1 MGTLKRKRPRGTP
14 QRNPFRWSTQ
24 ETAALLAWA
33 DRCLELELNFKN
45 TVAQQL
51 KQKWPQRDYKYDVI
65 ENKVKRL
72 WARMGNHG
80 TDKLDII
87 SEGTRCLDLDCF
99 DDDERKALH
108 EAKSEFPSRE
118 RRLRSRARSK
128 VNSTGAEPFHASAR
142 SRSITV
148 SPLLERGG
156 SRVHPKIENEG
167 AYRRSPRIAK
177 RVGSSRPARTP
188 SAKKSRS
195 TSRRSIRLQTEVS
208 NSDDADAQ
216 THGDRNSVSSEDSD
230 SFDRFVDVLEEKN
243 ISISHAQARIST
255 FQELIRERDSSLLA
269 LRE

>member
-177 RVGSSRPARTP
+177 RVGSSVRVSLPFPFILFSAPNSRGSDRPGHHRPRNPGRPRGAQYGFRQRFLTVTMLMHKRMVRSP
-188 SAKKSRS
+188 S
-195 TSRRSIRLQTEVS
+195 TCY
-208 NSDDADAQ
+208 
-216 THGDRNSVSSEDSD
+216 
-230 SFDRFVDVLEEKN
+230 
-243 ISISHAQARIST
+243 
-255 FQELIRERDSSLLA
+255 
-269 LRE
+269 